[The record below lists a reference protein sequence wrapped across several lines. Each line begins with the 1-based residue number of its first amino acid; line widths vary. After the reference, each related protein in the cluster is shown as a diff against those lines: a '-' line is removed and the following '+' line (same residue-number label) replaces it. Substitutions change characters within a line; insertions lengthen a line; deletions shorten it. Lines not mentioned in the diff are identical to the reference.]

1 MRLVRRTLLLAPLLC
16 LASTLTAQIGV
27 PPSASPYTEIRPGTM
42 FEGFGGT
49 LAGSGGPLH
58 AGPRNGPVMGI
69 RALLRAN
76 ATVSIGFGMWGALTR
91 RTVIDPTAKVAER
104 EVSEVDHQLLGA
116 EALFQFNLT
125 GGKTWH
131 GLAPFIG
138 LGLGVTKA
146 TTTNDEFGY
155 EFGTK
160 FYFAPVAGTRI
171 FIGERI
177 SLRAEAR
184 AFTWKLKY
192 PSSWSLEPT
201 DEPGTPEN
209 PNAVNP
215 TGRGGQYVVAP
226 ALSFGIGVAF

>member
-1 MRLVRRTLLLAPLLC
+1 MTPVRRSLLLASLLLLPPT
-16 LASTLTAQIGV
+16 LAGQVGV
-27 PPSASPYTEIRPGTM
+27 APADSPYGEIRPGTM

-49 LAGSGGPLH
+49 LMGEGGPLH
-58 AGPRNGPVMGI
+58 AGPRDGPVMGI

-76 ATVSIGFGMWGALTR
+76 STVSLGFGMWGALTK
-91 RTVIDPTAKVAER
+91 RTVIDPTEKVAER
-104 EVSEVDHQLLGA
+104 EVSEVDHQLIGA
-116 EALFQFNLT
+116 EAMFQFNVT

-131 GLAPFIG
+131 GIAPFVG
-138 LGLGVTKA
+138 LGLGIAKA

-171 FIGERI
+171 FLGERMY
-177 SLRAEAR
+177 LRAEAR
-184 AFTWKLKY
+184 GFTWKLKY

-215 TGRGGQYVVAP
+215 TGRSGQYVVAP
-226 ALSFGIGVAF
+226 TLSFGIGVAF

>member
-1 MRLVRRTLLLAPLLC
+1 MTHVRRTLLLACLLC
-16 LASTLTAQIGV
+16 PAPRLTAQVGV
-27 PPSASPYTEIRPGTM
+27 PPSASPYGEIRPGTT

-58 AGPRNGPVMGI
+58 AGPRDGPVMGV

-76 ATVSIGFGMWGALTR
+76 STVSLGFGAWGALTK
-91 RTVIDPTAKVAER
+91 RTVIDPTAAVALR
-104 EVSEVDHQLLGA
+104 EVSEVDHQLFGA

-131 GLAPFIG
+131 GLAPFVAVG
-138 LGLGVTKA
+138 LGITKA

-160 FYFAPVAGTRI
+160 FYFAPTVGTRM
-171 FIGERI
+171 FLGERMY
-177 SLRAEAR
+177 LRAEAR
-184 AFTWKLKY
+184 GFTWKLKY
-192 PSSWSLEPT
+192 PSSWALEPT
-201 DEPGTPEN
+201 DEPGTPEA

-215 TGRGGQYVVAP
+215 TGRTGQYVVAP
-226 ALSFGIGVAF
+226 ALVLGIGLAF